1 MKIYS
6 GVGNFVG
13 VLIIYI
19 TIVVHF
25 NIDISLIESIF
36 MGVGLTMATLK

>member
-1 MKIYS
+1 MHPYRSI
-6 GVGNFVG
+6 GNFVG
-13 VLIIYI
+13 ALIVYI

-36 MGVGLTMATLK
+36 MGIGLAMATLK